1 MNNFCN
7 QTVLLPFLVSF
18 LIGFATTL
26 SAKDGIILSNL
37 GDSLLSIQQYDK
49 AEKYYQKAIEIYK
62 KSSNW
67 DSLIQ
72 IELKIVLLTVE
83 RDSLAKAIRLG
94 RNLVKKAENKLLTK
108 SELLASIYHK
118 NGVLNYSNYND
129 SLAIYYYKKAIE
141 VREGNNSREQEV
153 IVRGYRNIGESY
165 EYLGKV
171 DSAKFHLEKAFDLIQ
186 SLDSLTD
193 TSLELEVYQLLG
205 RIYQTYG
212 DLDKA
217 KEFLSY
223 QIRFY
228 NNEEV
233 LSLKQLKSKATALG
247 DYGTILRDLFL
258 FKDAVDSFL
267 GALEIL
273 KNIPDSENT
282 KADILNNFGTCYYKM
297 KRYKQ
302 GLYVLIESLELNQK
316 MDRTKSIQLN
326 YLNIGLIQNKMGN
339 YQKAL
344 DILLNKVQIDFLSGK
359 SMVSSLYDNIGDAYI
374 SLKNYKDGINY
385 YNKALGLAARNFNPL
400 EIKDNPT
407 ILDINIPRKDILTT
421 FASKANALDLFYE
434 VDKNA
439 KYLNASFLTY
449 QKIDSLITKIRQ
461 NFLAENSK
469 LSLVKETK
477 PIYEKAIEIS
487 LKLYELSK
495 EEKYKNA
502 AFDFIQKSKAV
513 TLSEAVRHTQSTSF
527 LDVDLSKEKYLN
539 IDINRLTEKSYS
551 TDGISV
557 EEQEQLINLKNEK
570 EKFVKYLEQNNPAYF
585 NYKYNNKTV
594 DQEELINILEEET
607 TLVEFFVGDSTCF
620 VSTYITDNQLNIYE
634 IPISRKRLSELVS
647 NFTKAIYSP
656 FVANK
661 NKISL
666 NETDATYA
674 NIGHELYRLLLEP
687 LKVKTKKLIIIPD
700 DILNTLPFDA
710 LLTQKVPEES
720 VGYYGNKVDYNF
732 LLYKHEISYNYG
744 VSLMK
749 QAKAQN
755 YASIKNQLAVY
766 STPDFINQV
775 AELKEIFGDW
785 DEFFKVINKKGNN
798 QSFQET
804 ANTYKYIHLSAHG
817 ILNNEDANRSYFNMS
832 TSEDD
837 FIPLYLSTLYNIQIN
852 AEMVV
857 TSACDAGIGKVSAGE
872 GILSM
877 ARGFFYAGAKSVIT
891 SLWEV
896 QDGFTGKLLKNFYQN
911 LKDGKDK
918 GGALNQAKQNFIR
931 TQGDDFARPYY
942 WAAFVPIGKMESV
955 EIPFLLP
962 FNVKVLLG
970 FVMSFFI
977 IGLSKFL
984 INNNQS
990 PSAV

>member
-1 MNNFCN
+1 MAAFI
-7 QTVLLPFLVSF
+7 LL
-18 LIGFATTL
+18 LITNSVYATSKL
-26 SAKDGIILSNL
+26 EGVRQIGI
-37 GDSLLSIQQYDK
+37 GDSLLAIREYDSAIK
-49 AEKYYQKAIEIYK
+49 SYKNASTYYQEKKNSKHYFKA
-62 KSSNW
+62 
-67 DSLIQ
+67 
-72 IELKIVLLTVE
+72 ELKIVLVFYEQDEITKGLAYLERLVE
-83 RDSLAKAIRLG
+83 EAEKRLSALSETKAL
-94 RNLVKKAENKLLTK
+94 LYHKKGVFHYLHDE
-108 SELLASIYHK
+108 ELLAIEFTKKAVSIREK
-118 NGVLNYSNYND
+118 NGENRWED
-129 SLAIYYYKKAIE
+129 
-141 VREGNNSREQEV
+141 
-153 IVRGYRNIGESY
+153 IVQGYRNIGEY
-165 EYLGKV
+165 YDFLGEQTN
-171 DSAKFHLEKAFDLIQ
+171 AKAYLEKAFEKIASIDTIEE
-186 SLDSLTD
+186 SLK
-193 TSLELEVYQLLG
+193 LEIYQLLG
-205 RIYQTYG
+205 SIYQQSG

-217 KEFLSY
+217 YELSSFVVKVYEEKINLKKEESFLFALALDIHGRILEDLY
-223 QIRFY
+223 DF
-228 NNEEV
+228 NNAINAYRHSLVILSKLHPDNIEAKANV
-233 LSLKQLKSKATALG
+233 LHNLGKCYRKMG
-247 DYGTILRDLFL
+247 DYINSRKIL
-258 FKDAVDSFL
+258 
-267 GALEIL
+267 E
-273 KNIPDSENT
+273 
-282 KADILNNFGTCYYKM
+282 
-297 KRYKQ
+297 
-302 GLYVLIESLELNQK
+302 
-316 MDRTKSIQLN
+316 KSILYNVQLNRSYYLELN
-326 YLNIGLIQNKMGN
+326 YLNLAATYIKEGN
-339 YQKAL
+339 CSKAL
-344 DILLNKVQIDFLSGK
+344 FFLKDSIVIENEVEDK
-359 SMVSSLYDNIGDAYI
+359 IFFSQLYDNLGDAYVC
-374 SLKNYKDGINY
+374 LNQLDKAVINY
-385 YNKALGLAARNFNPL
+385 NKSIKLITKNNENIELLSIPSL
-400 EIKDNPT
+400 ENLPKESKE
-407 ILDINIPRKDILTT
+407 ILTTLFSKAKTLELVYEERKDIEYLSSCLYNYLTM
-421 FASKANALDLFYE
+421 
-434 VDKNA
+434 
-439 KYLNASFLTY
+439 
-449 QKIDSLITKIRQ
+449 DSLITLIRQ
-461 NFLAENSK
+461 DFLAENSK

-487 LKLYELSK
+487 LKLYKLSK

-585 NYKYNNKTV
+585 NYKYNDKTV

-755 YASIKNQLAVY
+755 YASIKTQLAVY

-775 AELKEIFGDW
+775 AELKEVFGDW

-817 ILNNEDANRSYFNMS
+817 ILNNEDANQSYFNMS

-955 EIPFLLP
+955 EIPYLLP

-970 FVMSFFI
+970 FIMSFFI